1 MSLVQILY
9 ETLKGKE
16 MVNCNCLSFY
26 FQIASVDRFVHH
38 VNSTLRQQH
47 EEEKLQA
54 IVDKIESYDAIE
66 APNDEC
72 LKV

>member
-1 MSLVQILY
+1 M
-9 ETLKGKE
+9 
-16 MVNCNCLSFY
+16 Y

-72 LKV
+72 LKVLLDFMVKAAPHEYVNRTGQP